1 MITKINNDN
10 RTRKLSAGVFSFLL
24 SPFSFLVIICQ
35 LLLGSALLCS
45 CDDMFDPADE
55 NNRQAEDMTE
65 ESKYAHGLLIYA
77 YGRLPYIT
85 TTQTDIATD
94 DAVTNQTSSS
104 LLNMATGT
112 WAADNNPMTQWNA
125 CKDGIQYTNLFF
137 QIVDKVK
144 WAPSAASKQQM
155 FIDRLKGE
163 AFGLRAIFYYYLL
176 QAHGGYADDGIL
188 YGVPLLTKAEDGSS
202 DFNQPRATFA
212 DCVKQCFDDC
222 DSAMAYLPAKYEDIS
237 SDNEIPAKY
246 KAVGANYSG
255 YNLVFGNKAKNL
267 LSGSVAE
274 AVKAQVA
281 VLAAS
286 PAFRE
291 QSGVTSAQAAT
302 LCANV
307 LKRIGG
313 LDGFDKAG
321 HQDWYKSS
329 FKTVIEGTSDIPE
342 MLWRED
348 RRKNADQERENFP
361 PTLYGNGRVNPSQNL
376 VDAFPMRNGRPI
388 SDPNSGY
395 DAKNPYANRDPR
407 LADNIIYNGMT
418 FRNTLVLTGTY
429 PKYDAKGNPEY
440 DDNLNYGSSSTRTG
454 YYLKKLL
461 REDVSPL
468 ASSLIEQQHIYPRI
482 RYTELFLDY
491 AETANDAWGPKAD
504 QAGAGFTAYDVIKAI
519 RERAGLATNE
529 VGAALPEGDV
539 YLEECASDQ
548 TKMTNLIRN
557 ERRIELCFENK
568 RFWDIRRWMLPLNET
583 VKGMKVDQN
592 ADGDLTYTII
602 DVEERRYDS
611 SYQNYGPIPKEEV
624 LKWSNLKQNKGWR

>member
-94 DAVTNQTSSS
+94 DAVTNQKNNS

-112 WAADNNPMTQWNA
+112 WAADNNPVSQWNG
-125 CKDGIQYTNLFF
+125 CKDGIQYVNLFF
-137 QIVDKVK
+137 SIVENVK
-144 WAPSAASKQQM
+144 WAPSAASKQKM

-163 AFGLRAIFYYYLL
+163 AFGLRAVFYYYLL
-176 QAHGGYADDGIL
+176 QAHGGYADDGML
-188 YGVPLLTKAEDGSS
+188 YGVPLLTTPEDGSS

-212 DCVKQCFDDC
+212 DCVKQCFADC
-222 DSAMAYLPAKYEDIS
+222 DSAMAYLPADYVDIES
-237 SDNEIPAKY
+237 ENDIPAKY
-246 KAVGANYSG
+246 KAIGANYSG
-255 YNLVFGNKAKNL
+255 YNLVFGTKARNL
-267 LSGSVAE
+267 MSGRIAQ

-302 LCANV
+302 LCADV

-313 LDGFDKAG
+313 LDGFDNTG
-321 HQDWYKSS
+321 NIWYKNAAKLEPSAS
-329 FKTVIEGTSDIPE
+329 EMPE

-361 PTLYGNGRVNPSQNL
+361 PTLYGSGRVNPSQNL

-388 SDPNSGY
+388 TDPNSGY

-407 LADNIIYNGMT
+407 LADNVIYNGMS
-418 FRNTLVLTGTY
+418 FRKTEIITGTY
-429 PKYDAKGNPEY
+429 PKINAKGNPEY
-440 DDNLNYGSSSTRTG
+440 DDNINYNSTSTRTG

-468 ASSLIEQQHIYPRI
+468 SSSLIEQQHIYPRI
-482 RYTELFLDY
+482 RYTEIFLDY
-491 AETANDAWGPKAD
+491 AEAANDAWGPKGD
-504 QAGAGFTAYDVIKAI
+504 QAGVGFTAYDVIKAI

-529 VGAALPEGDV
+529 IGVALPEGDA

-548 TKMTNLIRN
+548 NKMTTLIRN

-568 RFWDIRRWMLPLNET
+568 RFWDLRRWMLPLNET
-583 VKGMKVDQN
+583 VKGMRVDRN
-592 ADGDLTYTII
+592 DETGELKYTII
-602 DVEERRYDS
+602 DVEERSYDD
-611 SYQNYGPIPKEEV
+611 SYQCYGPIPKEEL